1 MPGVNAAPMPTDS
14 RPSAA
19 TAHRLGIADTLFA
32 ASIFGFSSFIVPV
45 TLGALARFVQGLA
58 STDIPTFTFIAAVT
72 LGER

>member
-1 MPGVNAAPMPTDS
+1 MPGVNAAPMPADS

-32 ASIFGFSSFIVPV
+32 ASIFGFSSFIV

-58 STDIPTFTFIAAVT
+58 STGIPTFTFIAAVT